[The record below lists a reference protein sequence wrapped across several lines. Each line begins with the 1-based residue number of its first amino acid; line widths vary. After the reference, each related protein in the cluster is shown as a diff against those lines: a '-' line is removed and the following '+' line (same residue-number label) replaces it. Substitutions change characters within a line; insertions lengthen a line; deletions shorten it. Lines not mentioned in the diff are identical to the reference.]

1 MADFVELLSTANDLL
16 DKRERDKAERALKAA
31 QPLAVTPAEQAL
43 VLIGLADV
51 AFYRDK
57 NDQQALDLL
66 EQSLALSQPRL
77 DLRSDDRHAALALA
91 KACRD
96 KSMYLLMMHR
106 PAEALAPLDAML
118 DRLLDQVGTNDPDD
132 EIERRLCRTIVDS
145 MLLKGDHLKH
155 ERGEDGKR
163 EAVACYRDLI
173 RRFRDVKDLDVMRD
187 LARAMRRCGWELGW
201 LRRSDEEIAAY
212 DDVIATYGHLDD
224 AGIRDVVLQ
233 ALEGKLL
240 AFRDQEDFE
249 ATLEACDDLLARYEK
264 DSKESTMDI
273 VARTLIRKGGVLN
286 KLGKIGPELAC
297 YEKVIAT
304 CADHPE
310 PELRK
315 HAAEALLSKAVAL
328 SEADQAAAEMECY
341 DELLRRYAE
350 DESDRVRVV
359 AAHGLVHM
367 GLSLRAIAEDAAEDT
382 GVLETDAEIACYDR
396 VIARYGD
403 EGSDSMARAVAE
415 AQQHKGES
423 LLETGRM
430 AEAAA
435 CFDAIIDGYSDSRDS
450 VLAEIVAEARALR
463 AEC

>member
-1 MADFVELLSTANDLL
+1 MADFYQHLAIANDLL
-16 DKRERDKAERALKAA
+16 DNRERDQAERALKAA

-57 NDQQALDLL
+57 NDQQALDFL

-77 DLRSDDRHAALALA
+77 DLRSDDRHAALAVA

-106 PAEALAPLDAML
+106 PAEAMAPLDAML
-118 DRLLDQVGTNDPDD
+118 DRLLDQAGANEPDD
-132 EIERRLCRTIVDS
+132 DIERSLCRTIVDG
-145 MLLKGDHLKH
+145 MLLKGDELKH
-155 ERGEDGKR
+155 ERGEEGRR

-173 RRFRDVKDLDVMRD
+173 RRFRDVKDLEVMQDV
-187 LARAMRRCGWELGW
+187 ARAMHRCGWELGW
-201 LRRSDEEIAAY
+201 LGRSDEEIAAY
-212 DDVIATYGHLDD
+212 DDVIASYGHMND
-224 AGIRDVVLQ
+224 ARLRDIVLQ
-233 ALEGKLL
+233 ALDGKLL

-249 ATLEACDDLLARYEK
+249 AALETCDALLARYES
-264 DSKESTMDI
+264 DSKESTMDV
-273 VARTLIRKGGVLN
+273 VARTLIRKGGLLN
-286 KLGKIGPELAC
+286 HLGKIGPELAC
-297 YEKVIAT
+297 YDKVIAT
-304 CADHPE
+304 CADHPSA
-310 PELRK
+310 ELRK
-315 HAAEALLSKAVAL
+315 HAAEGLLSKAVAL

-350 DESDRVRVV
+350 DESAWVRVV

-403 EGSDSMARAVAE
+403 EESEGMARAVAQ

-435 CFDAIIDGYSDSRDS
+435 CFDAIVDTYAQMRDP
-450 VLAEIVAEARALR
+450 VLAEIVQDARDLR

>member
-1 MADFVELLSTANDLL
+1 
-16 DKRERDKAERALKAA
+16 
-31 QPLAVTPAEQAL
+31 
-43 VLIGLADV
+43 
-51 AFYRDK
+51 
-57 NDQQALDLL
+57 
-66 EQSLALSQPRL
+66 
-77 DLRSDDRHAALALA
+77 
-91 KACRD
+91 
-96 KSMYLLMMHR
+96 MMHR
-106 PAEALAPLDAML
+106 QAEALAPLDAVL
-118 DRLLDQVGTNDPDD
+118 ERFLDQVSTDEPANDM
-132 EIERRLCRTIVDS
+132 ERDLRRTIVDS
-145 MLLKGDHLKH
+145 MLWKGEHLRH
-155 ERGEDGKR
+155 EGDEDAGRRK
-163 EAVACYRDLI
+163 AVACYRDLI
-173 RRFRDVKDLDVMRD
+173 RRFRGVKDLEVMQDV
-187 LARAMRRCGWELGW
+187 ARAMRRCGWELGW
-201 LRRSDEEIAAY
+201 LGRSDEEIAAY
-212 DDVIATYGHLDD
+212 DDIIATYGHLEN
-224 AGIRDVVLQ
+224 ARLREAVLR

-249 ATLEACDDLLARYEK
+249 GTLETCDELLARYET
-264 DSKESTMDI
+264 DSGEPTMDV

-297 YEKVIAT
+297 YDKVIAT
-304 CADHPE
+304 CADHRSA
-310 PELRK
+310 ELRK

-350 DESDRVRVV
+350 DDSERVRVV

-403 EGSDSMARAVAE
+403 EDSDSMARAVAE

-450 VLAEIVAEARALR
+450 VLAEIVEEARSMR